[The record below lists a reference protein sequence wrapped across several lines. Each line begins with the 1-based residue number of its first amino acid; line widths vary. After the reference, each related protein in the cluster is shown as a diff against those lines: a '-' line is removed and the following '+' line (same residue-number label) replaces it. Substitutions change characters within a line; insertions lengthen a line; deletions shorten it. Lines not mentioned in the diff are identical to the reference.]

1 MNKAI
6 LLYSDHGLS
15 TSILPNSVCEYFG
28 ADNFNLNTEVRNEI
42 LSETPLSFEM
52 KEAMDK
58 GKLIPDE
65 VFDKLIDNFITLS
78 KPKTIVFSNYPF
90 TIDKYEKLKITLS
103 QHEYSIEKI
112 LIFLQLD
119 KEDFK
124 YNYFQEEI
132 SSSSIQKFGEEVIEN
147 WDNLFTKRRTQINEV
162 IENKWHNN
170 YQVFEM
176 PYEPNLTS
184 EFILK
189 ILSGY
194 A

>member
-15 TSILPNSVCEYFG
+15 ASILPNSVCEYFG
-28 ADNFNLNTEVRNEI
+28 ADNFNLNAEVRNEI
-42 LSETPLSFEM
+42 LSESPLSFEM
-52 KEAMDK
+52 KCAMDK

-65 VFDKLIDNFITLS
+65 VFDKLIDNFISLH
-78 KPKTIVFSNYPF
+78 KPRTIVFSNYPF
-90 TIDKYEKLKITLS
+90 TVDKYEKLKITLS
-103 QHEYSIEKI
+103 QHDYSIEKI

-119 KEDFK
+119 KEDLK

-132 SSSSIQKFGEEVIEN
+132 SSSWIQKFGEEVIEN

-189 ILSGY
+189 ILKGY